1 MDGFLPFSRAS
12 IMLDVVALGMF
23 IVVPVLL
30 WSIYQVRYKGRRD
43 LHRKA
48 QIFLGI
54 LLLVVVTLF
63 EVDIRLHGWRHLA
76 EPSPFYGT
84 SLFPVLYIHVAIA
97 ISTTLLW
104 IYTIIDAIVRFRGE
118 VSPKSARTHRRI
130 ARISAIGM
138 CLTAVTGW
146 TFYLMAFVA

>member
-30 WSIYQVRYKGRRD
+30 WSIYQVRYKGRKD

-63 EVDIRLHGWRHLA
+63 EIDIRLHGWRHLA
-76 EPSPFYGT
+76 EPSPFYHT
-84 SLFPVLYIHVAIA
+84 ALFPVLYIHLFFFIDTA
-97 ISTTLLW
+97 LLW
-104 IYTIIDAIVRFRGE
+104 IYTIIDAVIRFRGE
-118 VSPKSARTHRRI
+118 VSPESARKHRRV
-130 ARISAIGM
+130 ARVSAIGM
-138 CLTAVTGW
+138 CMTAVTGW